1 MSSGDNRSNPGGLGQ
16 PLVTLPQPLNPG
28 IAVPAGDNH
37 PLAASSMPIVQG
49 NNKEL
54 PARPPPPP
62 PPPPLPSMATVSSV
76 LRPPAAATTPPRS
89 APPSSTK
96 ITSAVVSPS
105 KSLES
110 LTDSFLSEPSYRT
123 EQLKL
128 PSFLRP
134 SPLPP
139 EQGIAR
145 IRTLTERRAWGDV
158 LKVAASMLSSPTDPH
173 TDVYASLVNLP
184 SNAPQT
190 DVTSIPL
197 EVRLE
202 TVEIMALQCHAWLKL
217 RRYSDLA
224 TEVERWNFV
233 TLHDATAES
242 PDWLPWS
249 LRKSRDLCAS
259 KHQVERDLH
268 VVTHTCGM
276 VIVCY
281 RYIGDTNTAIY

>member
-1 MSSGDNRSNPGGLGQ
+1 MSSRDNLSNPSGLGQ
-16 PLVTLPQPLNPG
+16 PLVTLSQPLNRG

-37 PLAASSMPIVQG
+37 PLAASSMPLVQDTDV
-49 NNKEL
+49 EL

-62 PPPPLPSMATVSSV
+62 PPPPSVATVTSKPQ
-76 LRPPAAATTPPRS
+76 PPGATAPLRS
-89 APPSSTK
+89 APPASAK

-105 KSLES
+105 RSLDS
-110 LTDSFLSEPSYRT
+110 QTDSFLSEPSYRT

-134 SPLPP
+134 SPLPA

-145 IRTLTERRAWGDV
+145 IRTLVERRAWGDV
-158 LKVAASMLSSPTDPH
+158 LKVAASMLNSPTDPH
-173 TDVYASLVNLP
+173 TDVYASLVTLP
-184 SNAPQT
+184 LSAT
-190 DVTSIPL
+190 KADVTSVSL

-233 TLHDATAES
+233 TLHDATADS

-249 LRKSRDLCAS
+249 LRKSRDLSAS
-259 KHQVERDLH
+259 RRIKLNE
-268 VVTHTCGM
+268 TC
-276 VIVCY
+276 
-281 RYIGDTNTAIY
+281 R